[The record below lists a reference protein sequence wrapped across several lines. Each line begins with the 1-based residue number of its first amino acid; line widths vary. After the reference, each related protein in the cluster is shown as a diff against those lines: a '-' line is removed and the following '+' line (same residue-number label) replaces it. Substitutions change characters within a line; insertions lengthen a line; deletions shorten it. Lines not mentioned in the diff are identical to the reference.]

1 MSVSCA
7 RRIPQLRDTKKMS
20 DLDQPRLAIDEAS
33 CYLGQFCLGH
43 VDRLG
48 DELPALRPGRA
59 VVVAAPQPAWP
70 PPTMTHEDSVGALV
84 AAYDPRHAGSNT
96 WFGCLEQ
103 ASRKRCQ
110 RKESERW

>member
-70 PPTMTHEDSVGALV
+70 PPTMITSKDSVGAALTLMASLSAAV
-84 AAYDPRHAGSNT
+84 AIRSPGSV
-96 WFGCLEQ
+96 EP
-103 ASRKRCQ
+103 
-110 RKESERW
+110 